1 MRLIASSLQRLLIQ
15 LKSFFK
21 TKQTTLGEHFWQEG
35 HIKNNNV
42 IIHHKKGLDFFI
54 KRKF

>member
-1 MRLIASSLQRLLIQ
+1 MRLIPSSLQLLLIQ